1 MSKVIQPTNDQ
12 WKLSIVYL
20 TSHQT
25 LTINSLRLPSGAG
38 CLIIA
43 VLSEKELHLSA
54 VDCWPSLSRLFL
66 WEEKEKSGLNRV

>member
-25 LTINSLRLPSGAG
+25 LTSLRLPSGVG

-54 VDCWPSLSRLFL
+54 VDCWPYLSRLFL
-66 WEEKEKSGLNRV
+66 WEEKEKSGLEFKI